1 MEIVLLAV
9 GTNDLAEFKEEM
21 QRAFQKGYENTYGE
35 TEQVVLPEQDIDSS
49 LDTEGA
55 VAYKAVIGIE
65 MVGGAVVVI
74 DNKTQH
80 NHLDLLFVKC
90 GVQNR
95 GIGAKIWSAI
105 KKLHPETRVWETC
118 TPCFEKRNVHFY
130 VNVCGF
136 HIVQHFTL
144 QNPLP
149 GKPEDFIG
157 DGHEGMFKLR
167 RQMY

>member
-9 GTNDLAEFKEEM
+9 GTNGLAEFKKEM

-55 VAYKAVIGIE
+55 VAYKAVIGSK
-65 MVGGAVVVI
+65 MVGDAVVVI

-105 KKLHPETRVWETC
+105 MCIFTSMYAV
-118 TPCFEKRNVHFY
+118 
-130 VNVCGF
+130 
-136 HIVQHFTL
+136 FTL
-144 QNPLP
+144 FNTLLHRTHCRVNRKILSETGTKECLNSE
-149 GKPEDFIG
+149 GKCIDPP
-157 DGHEGMFKLR
+157 
-167 RQMY
+167 

>member
-9 GTNDLAEFKEEM
+9 GTNDLAESKKEM

-35 TEQVVLPEQDIDSS
+35 TEQVVLPEQDINSS

-55 VAYKAVIGIE
+55 VAYKAVIGSK
-65 MVGGAVVVI
+65 MVGDAVVVI
-74 DNKTQH
+74 DNKTQY

-118 TPCFEKRNVHFY
+118 TPLF
-130 VNVCGF
+130 
-136 HIVQHFTL
+136 
-144 QNPLP
+144 
-149 GKPEDFIG
+149 
-157 DGHEGMFKLR
+157 
-167 RQMY
+167 